1 MVLTSVSAENVMV
14 LTSDSAENVMVLT
27 SDSAERPPAS
37 LSLLECD

>member
-27 SDSAERPPAS
+27 SDSAERSPAS